1 MPLPK
6 IEEVRKLNDQ
16 ELAEAIV
23 AAKREL
29 FELRLQ
35 KATQRLEKNHQFKH
49 LRHRISQMMTV
60 ERERQIAAAK
70 AAEEA
75 STDTPP
81 TTDQQPDT
89 QPETTEE
96 E

>member
-6 IEEVRKLNDQ
+6 IEEVRKLSDQ

-29 FELRLQ
+29 FDLRLQ

-60 ERERQIAAAK
+60 ERERQLATAK
-70 AAEEA
+70 AAAEA
-75 STDTPP
+75 STDTQP
-81 TTDQQPDT
+81 TDIQPDT
-89 QPETTEE
+89 QPETTEKE
-96 E
+96 

>member
-6 IEEVRKLNDQ
+6 IEEVRKLGDQ
-16 ELAEAIV
+16 ELAEAIL

-29 FELRLQ
+29 FNLRLQ

-60 ERERQIAAAK
+60 ERERQLVAAK
-70 AAEEA
+70 A
-75 STDTPP
+75 STDT
-81 TTDQQPDT
+81 QPKEIE
-89 QPETTEE
+89 PETTTDATQEE
-96 E
+96 